1 MTGAPDRSGCAGFT
15 LVEALASTLLMT
27 IILAALATI
36 TAQWLPSWDRGFAR
50 LQRGGVLAASLERLT
65 NDIAAAQYVS
75 AGAANDPPLFDGGEL
90 SVTFVRTT
98 LAPNTTTGIEVVRLA
113 EDGGE
118 HGPAL
123 VRSTAPLP
131 IGGDFSSDNGDLLF
145 VNPVVMIRAPYRVS
159 FSYAGP
165 DRVWRSTWRGQIA
178 LPRAVR
184 ISLRDNATSIVLGVS
199 TSTLVHA
206 ELPARCT
213 WVRTVAGCP
222 MLGPSSGSS
231 TSSSSGTGGSG
242 G

>member
-1 MTGAPDRSGCAGFT
+1 MTGAPDQSRCAGFT

-36 TAQWLPSWDRGFAR
+36 TAQWLPNWDRGFAR

-75 AGAANDPPLFDGGEL
+75 AGAANDPPLFDGREL

-98 LAPNTTTGIEVVRLA
+98 LAPNTTTGLEVVRLA
-113 EDGGE
+113 EAGGE

-131 IGGDFSSDNGDLLF
+131 IGGDSSAEDGDLLF
-145 VNPVVMIRAPYRVS
+145 ANPVVMIRAPYRVS

-165 DRVWRSTWRGQIA
+165 DRVWQSTWRGQVA

-184 ISLRDNATSIVLGVS
+184 VSLRDNATSIVLGVS

-222 MLGPSSGSS
+222 MLGSNGVSPTPSASGLNHIR
-231 TSSSSGTGGSG
+231 
-242 G
+242 